1 MKKTIVGFLLCCFLI
16 GCTPNIKWETS
27 IDTNRV
33 VATTE
38 DYNKDV
44 AASMNDMSKEDVTL
58 VYKQFS
64 GLSNYMSNAGKKV
77 DSTLKLFSLID
88 GFQEDYNY
96 VRGKN
101 VAFADALEKY
111 LKEKGYEDPKNIVLK
126 ANLKDETKEIA
137 REKIISDMQNL
148 ANAAKVS
155 LELRNGNSK

>member
-1 MKKTIVGFLLCCFLI
+1 MKKTIVGFFLCCSLI
-16 GCTPNIKWETS
+16 GCTPNIKWDTS
-27 IDTNRV
+27 TATNKIV
-33 VATTE
+33 VATE
-38 DYNKDV
+38 DYNKYV
-44 AASMNDMSKEDVTL
+44 VASMADMSKEDVTL

-64 GLSNYMSNAGKKV
+64 GLSNYMVNAGKKV
-77 DSTLKLFSLID
+77 DNTLKLFSLID

-101 VAFADALEKY
+101 IAFADALEKY
-111 LKEKGYEDPKNIVLK
+111 LKEKGYEDAKNIVFK
-126 ANLKDETKEIA
+126 IDLKDETKEIA